1 MLTRTGLHVALAV
14 DRTGARLQQQ
24 VGAGAAGKFALR
36 SNVTSHGFSPYTR
49 RRLAGRQPL
58 CGIVVTSLM
67 LVIFKPAALSSRT
80 ADSRPGT
87 CALPRPLMSF
97 TRSEDSRGGIV
108 LGKTS

>member
-49 RRLAGRQPL
+49 RRLAGRPPL
-58 CGIVVTSLM
+58 CGNGGTAGM
-67 LVIFKPAALSSRT
+67 LVILKPAALGART
-80 ADSRPGT
+80 GGRRTGPG
-87 CALPRPLMSF
+87 ARAAQA
-97 TRSEDSRGGIV
+97 RGVGGGDV
-108 LGKTS
+108 GE